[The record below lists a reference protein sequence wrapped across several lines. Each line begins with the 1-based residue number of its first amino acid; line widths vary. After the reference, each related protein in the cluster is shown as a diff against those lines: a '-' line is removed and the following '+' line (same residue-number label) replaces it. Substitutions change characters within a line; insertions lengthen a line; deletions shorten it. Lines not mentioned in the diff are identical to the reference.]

1 MINFKPMTAAEFSVF
16 LNYLISDYAEEISSS
31 YRLPKADALKQ
42 AQAQIGASLPEDVE
56 TSGQVLL
63 SIFYQDAVQ
72 EHHVG
77 YFWYKPDEASQSV
90 FIYDFSIFPAW
101 RNKGLGS
108 AAMNALEKALR
119 QQGFT
124 QIKLR
129 VAADNERARHVY
141 ETNGFR
147 VNGFNMNKL
156 I

>member
-1 MINFKPMTAAEFSVF
+1 MINFKPMTAAEFSAF
-16 LNYLISDYAEEISSS
+16 LNYLIPDYAEEISSS
-31 YRLPKADALKQ
+31 YRLPKADAFKQ
-42 AQAQIGASLPEDVE
+42 AQDQIDASLPEGVE

-108 AAMNALEKALR
+108 AAMNTLEKALR

-129 VAADNERARHVY
+129 VAAGNERARHVY
-141 ETNGFR
+141 ETSGFR

>member
-1 MINFKPMTAAEFSVF
+1 MIVFKPMTAADFSAF
-16 LNYLISDYAEEISSS
+16 LNYLIPDYAEEISSS
-31 YRLPKADALKQ
+31 YRLPKADALLQ
-42 AQAQIGASLPEDVE
+42 AQAQIDASLPEGVE
-56 TSGQVLL
+56 TRGQVLL
-63 SIFYQDAVQ
+63 AIYYQDAAQ
-72 EHHVG
+72 AHHAG

-90 FIYDFSIFPAW
+90 FIYDFYIFPAW

-108 AAMNALEKALR
+108 ASMNALEKVLR

-129 VAADNERARHVY
+129 VAAGNERARHVY
-141 ETNGFR
+141 EANGFR